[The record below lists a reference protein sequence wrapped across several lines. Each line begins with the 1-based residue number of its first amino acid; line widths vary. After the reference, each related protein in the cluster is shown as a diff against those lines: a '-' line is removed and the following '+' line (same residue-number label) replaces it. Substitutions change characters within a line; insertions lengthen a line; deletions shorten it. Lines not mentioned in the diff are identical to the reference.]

1 MKLELLKQ
9 EKFNEVLLDFYQN
22 EDDEIFMTVSQ
33 LAQVLGYSSK
43 GSLESLVSRNPRV
56 KESEFSVVTRMQ
68 ATDGKSYRTRVFTE
82 DGIYE
87 VAMLSKRPEASK
99 FREFVR
105 KLLKGLRKGELKLE
119 QTVKNNIDPI
129 EQARIWAQ
137 NFEKSKALH

>member
-9 EKFNEVLLDFYQN
+9 EKFNEDLLDFYQN

-33 LAQVLGYSSK
+33 LAQALGYSNK
-43 GSLESLVSRNPRV
+43 GSLESLISRNPRV
-56 KESEFSVVTRMQ
+56 KESEFSVVTKMQ

-87 VAMLSKRPEASK
+87 VAMLSKRPEANK

-137 NFEKSKALH
+137 NIEKNKALH